1 MKRKVTKTSGEA
13 SPRRFLDDDEGGSP
27 NQGDEGESQ
36 IGFETAG
43 NRHHLV
49 FLFIMLNVRWHL

>member
-1 MKRKVTKTSGEA
+1 
-13 SPRRFLDDDEGGSP
+13 P

-49 FLFIMLNVRWHL
+49 FLFIHVKREVASMKGAAVPAGRGPVPAGRGPFGSAGP